1 MSLSPIPVFVVSLKK
16 DTDRRAVIAER
27 LAALDIEFAF
37 FDAFNA
43 KEDLHTLSADEVY
56 VDPKK
61 HISPPEYGCSLSHAF
76 LYKKLV
82 NEQIAHALILEDDA
96 IPLPELATFLQTQSY
111 LKAPLMTLYHGR
123 SYVHPGVSI
132 PLFDEVVARPL
143 NLNCSHTVAY
153 TLNLDAAKQLMHA
166 TSPVTDIPDWPMEIA
181 DLGACIVRPVLVQHP
196 PHEQGSGLAIERR
209 RKPKSLKRYLTKAHY
224 RRKWRRRRSER
235 IEPQLLPADYPLDSL

>member
-16 DTDRRAVIAER
+16 DTDRRAVIAQR
-27 LAALDIEFAF
+27 LAELNIEFTF

-43 KEDLHTLSADEVY
+43 NEKLHTLSPEEVF
-56 VDPKK
+56 VDPSK

-82 NEQIAHALILEDDA
+82 KEQIEHALILEDDA
-96 IPLPELATFLQTQSY
+96 IPLPQLATFLETRSY
-111 LKAPLMTLYHGR
+111 LKAPLITLYHGR
-123 SYVHPGVSI
+123 SYVKPDVSI
-132 PLFDEVVARPL
+132 PLFDDVVARPL

-153 TLNLDAAKQLMHA
+153 TLNLQAATQLMHA
-166 TSPVTDIPDWPMEIA
+166 TSPVSDIPDWPMEIA
-181 DLGACIVRPVLVQHP
+181 DLGACITRPVLVQHP

-224 RRKWRRRRSER
+224 RRKWRRRLSER
-235 IEPQLLPADYPLDSL
+235 IEPQLLPADHTMDSL